1 MKPFLMG
8 VATLIF
14 SLTFYLFI
22 HDYNENKLAN
32 NELRIVC
39 EEASVA
45 GSLFID
51 LEEYSEGRIVFN
63 RGQGDAAIRDIII
76 ESLKLD
82 ESLSPKVNSYWRDPI
97 KYEVY
102 YFDDSDATPELPCH
116 SFKDEIIGEDIE
128 IIIKEPQVIVTINA
142 GKGRYTLPFLRNLS
156 DNIRSSS
163 HSWSEVGM

>member
-63 RGQGDAAIRDIII
+63 QGQGDKAIRDIII
-76 ESLKLD
+76 KSLKLD

-102 YFDDSDATPELPCH
+102 YFDDSNTNFPYY
-116 SFKDEIIGEDIE
+116 SFKDELIEKDIE

-142 GKGRYTLPFLRNLS
+142 GNGRYTLPFLRNLS

-163 HSWSEVGM
+163 HSWSGVGM

>member
-8 VATLIF
+8 IATLIF

-22 HDYNENKLAN
+22 HDYNGNKLAN

-51 LEEYSEGRIVFN
+51 LEKYSEGQIVFDQ
-63 RGQGDAAIRDIII
+63 GQGDAAIRDIII

-82 ESLSPKVNSYWRDPI
+82 ESLSPKMNSYWRSPI

-102 YFDDSDATPELPCH
+102 YFDDSNTNFPYY
-116 SFKDEIIGEDIE
+116 SFKDELIEKDIE

-142 GKGRYTLPFLRNLS
+142 GNGRYTLPFLRNLS

-163 HSWSEVGM
+163 HSWSGVGM

>member
-8 VATLIF
+8 IATLIF

-22 HDYNENKLAN
+22 HDYNGNKLAN

-51 LEEYSEGRIVFN
+51 LEKYSEGQIVFDQ
-63 RGQGDAAIRDIII
+63 GQGDAAIRDIII

-82 ESLSPKVNSYWRDPI
+82 ESLSPKANSYWSDPI
-97 KYEVY
+97 RYEVY
-102 YFDDSDATPELPCH
+102 YFDDSNTTFEPPYR
-116 SFKDEIIGEDIE
+116 SFKDGLIEEDIE

-142 GKGRYTLPFLRNLS
+142 GKGRYTLPFLRNLG

-163 HSWSEVGM
+163 HSWSGVGM